1 MSKKSI
7 KEKVE
12 EKLSTFANMVKDMR
26 TKEELESS
34 LVIYLR
40 EKEGLVMRK
49 ERDQELNKLKEK
61 KAELSKPYNQTISA
75 IKKMKNCIYKF
86 GYKFE
91 GELKEQFEKNLVLYE
106 QQLSSVE
113 AQKEE
118 DRELEA
124 VSETIKQINEDYN
137 PTIQTL
143 DLKCKYI
150 ALVLKEKYST
160 EEEAKVEL

>member
-1 MSKKSI
+1 MAKKSI

-12 EKLSTFANMVKDMR
+12 EKLTTFANMIKDMR
-26 TKEELESS
+26 TREELEKS

-40 EKEGLVMRK
+40 EKEGLVMQK
-49 ERDQELNKLKEK
+49 ERDEELNRLKAR

-91 GELKEQFEKNLVLYE
+91 GELKEQFEKNLVEYE
-106 QQLSSVE
+106 KQLASIE
-113 AQKEE
+113 MQKEE
-118 DRELEA
+118 DRDLNIISEA
-124 VSETIKQINEDYN
+124 IKEINEDYN

-143 DLKCKYI
+143 DLKCKYVS
-150 ALVLKEKYST
+150 LHLKERFGT
-160 EEEAKVEL
+160 EEVKVEL